1 MGALIKRYLRYV
13 DRRLATA
20 VVLLVL
26 IAAGLD
32 RTWASS
38 VENRLVVKQAAAETA
53 VKDLADFRTRLTE
66 IRSDGVNGASALLE
80 RVSRLESLLPN
91 TVDDL
96 AITRLIV
103 AATESTGV
111 TLEQIKLVENGSRE
125 DVIGELKGFR
135 FEFATT
141 GSYAASANFL
151 TTLVTSSQ
159 FVATFDKIEITTI
172 APGEGA
178 TIYEGDVSI
187 KGELILWT
195 LREEP
200 ISDAKPIEAPLT
212 PSTTVPP
219 VTVPGPQTG
228 DPVDPAPGAATTTV
242 PPATPTSA
250 PAPTTTAP

>member
-1 MGALIKRYLRYV
+1 MGAMLKRYLRYV
-13 DRRLATA
+13 DRRLAAA

-38 VENRLVVKQAAAETA
+38 VENRLVTKQAAVDEA

-80 RVSRLESLLPN
+80 RVNRLESLLPK

-111 TLEQIKLVENGSRE
+111 TLEQIKLVESGSRE
-125 DVIGELKGFR
+125 DVIGELKGVR

-151 TTLVTSSQ
+151 TTLVTSRQ
-159 FVATFDKIEITTI
+159 FIATFDKIEITTV
-172 APGEGA
+172 APGEDA
-178 TIYEGDVSI
+178 TIFTGDVSI

-200 ISDAKPIEAPLT
+200 ISDPKAIEAPLT
-212 PSTTVPP
+212 PTTTTPAT
-219 VTVPGPQTG
+219 TVPGPQTEE
-228 DPVDPAPGAATTTV
+228 PADTGAASTTV
-242 PPATPTSA
+242 
-250 PAPTTTAP
+250 PAPTTTTP